1 MKSNL
6 TILFLSAILTF
17 SFVGC
22 EDDKGEAEPVTIEIK
37 ADKTTSD
44 SIVISWTKVEEA
56 VYYTIDISE
65 GTNDPESF
73 IVEDKTSYTF
83 DDLLAGTSYK
93 IEIEA
98 GAAFFS
104 ESIVG
109 KGSTSITTA
118 TLPTELVGA
127 WEKLSGSSTF
137 RYEFNADGTGLYQAG
152 SFDYDIKWSADDTN
166 ITIRTYGGFGYQAV
180 DHTYE
185 IEGDVLTLD
194 GDDMY
199 IKSN

>member
-22 EDDKGEAEPVTIEIK
+22 EDEKSETEPVSIEIT

-44 SIVISWTKVEEA
+44 SIIISWTKVDDA
-56 VYYTIDISE
+56 AYYTIDISE
-65 GTNDPESF
+65 GSNDPESY
-73 IVEDKTSYTF
+73 IVEDETTYTF
-83 DDLLAGTSYK
+83 DDLLAGTTYK

-98 GAAFFS
+98 GAAFFT
-104 ESIVG
+104 ENIVG
-109 KGSTSITTA
+109 KGSKSFTTA
-118 TLPTELVGA
+118 ALPTELVGA
-127 WEKLSGSSTF
+127 WEKFTGSSTI
-137 RYEFNADGTGLYQAG
+137 RYEFNADGTGSYKYG
-152 SFDYDIKWSADDTN
+152 SYDYDIKWSADATN
-166 ITIRTYGGFGYQAV
+166 IKIRTYGGFGYQTE
-180 DHTYE
+180 DHTYT

-194 GDDMY
+194 GDSMY